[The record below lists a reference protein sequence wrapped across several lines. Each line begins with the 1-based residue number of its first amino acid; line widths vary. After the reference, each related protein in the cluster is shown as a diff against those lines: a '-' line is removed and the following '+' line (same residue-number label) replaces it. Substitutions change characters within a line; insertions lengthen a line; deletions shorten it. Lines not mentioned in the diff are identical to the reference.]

1 MLKTFKADIEDNGK
15 RFDNYL
21 IKILKNVP
29 KSLIYRMIRK
39 GVIRINGKKAKALD
53 RVWEN
58 DTVKIPTKLLKNKS
72 EGVAPNW
79 LKNLLRDSII
89 HEDNHVI
96 VVDKPFG
103 VPSHS
108 GSKLQFGVIE
118 TIRQIKQDE
127 KRIDLVHRLD
137 RATSGCLVLAKNHL
151 ILKDL
156 HKIWN
161 SDSVKK
167 VYTTLVSGTVPKHLT
182 AIKTNLKVERHNKIR
197 KSIWSNQDAGKVS
210 ETEIISNRPISNSYS
225 LLKLSLKSGRMH
237 QIRAQFSYIGH
248 PVLCDQV
255 YGDSDVNVRC
265 KELGLNRMFLHCSSL
280 QLEIGKYQ
288 LFIES
293 ELPNELHQFLKQTR
307 THGHM
312 EAF

>member
-58 DTVKIPTKLLKNKS
+58 DTVKVPTKLLKNKS

-79 LKNLLRDSII
+79 LKNLLKNSII

-103 VPSHS
+103 IPSHG
-108 GSKLQFGVIE
+108 GSKLKFGVIE

-137 RATSGCLVLAKNHL
+137 RATSGCLLLAKNHL
-151 ILKDL
+151 ILKDM
-156 HKIWN
+156 HKISSNVNKYMNPLDSLLTVLPTTTSNYN
-161 SDSVKK
+161 SNMNVSKHKLNVTSNLSSQKTGLSLVAEANAKASKMVQPVVTPIKSIEDTHTGYQLCKF
-167 VYTTLVSGTVPKHLT
+167 VYSKSPNMTLVVPIGCALVAET
-182 AIKTNLKVERHNKIR
+182 DIRYLDLNKEVP
-197 KSIWSNQDAGKVS
+197 A
-210 ETEIISNRPISNSYS
+210 
-225 LLKLSLKSGRMH
+225 
-237 QIRAQFSYIGH
+237 
-248 PVLCDQV
+248 V
-255 YGDSDVNVRC
+255 YMC
-265 KELGLNRMFLHCSSL
+265 A
-280 QLEIGKYQ
+280 
-288 LFIES
+288 
-293 ELPNELHQFLKQTR
+293 TR
-307 THGHM
+307 
-312 EAF
+312 E

>member
-1 MLKTFKADIEDNGK
+1 MLKTFEVEIEDNGK

-39 GVIRINGKKAKALD
+39 GVIRINGKKAKASD
-53 RVWEN
+53 RIWEN
-58 DTVKIPTKLLKNKS
+58 DTVKIPAKLLKQKS
-72 EGVAPNW
+72 EGMAPDW
-79 LKNLLRDSII
+79 LKKLLRDSII
-89 HEDNHVI
+89 HEDNRVI

-103 VPSHS
+103 VPSHG
-108 GSKLQFGVIE
+108 GSKLKFGVIE
-118 TIRQIKQDE
+118 TIRQIKHDE

-151 ILKDL
+151 ILKEM

-161 SDSVKK
+161 SDK
-167 VYTTLVSGTVPKHLT
+167 VTKIYTTLVKGTVPNKLT
-182 AIKTNLKVERHNKIR
+182 VVKTNLKVERHNKIR
-197 KSIWSNQDAGKVS
+197 RSIQSDQDTGKLS
-210 ETEIISNRPISNSYS
+210 ETEIILNKPISNRYS

-248 PVLCDQV
+248 PLLCDEI
-255 YGDSDVNVRC
+255 YGDSALNVRC
-265 KELGLNRMFLHCSSL
+265 KELGLNRMFLHCSSFR
-280 QLEIGKYQ
+280 LEIGKYR

-293 ELPNELHQFLKQTR
+293 ELPNELHQFLKLTENR
-307 THGHM
+307 AHM